1 AISNY
6 ETVLLPALN
15 ALYSQLSARQEA
27 VRSAEALIGA
37 LGVEIEGISDLL
49 GDDAL
54 HASQDADIAS
64 TNDASFEQQI
74 RALLEEDSPGD
85 DGKTKDKYMEKGVA
99 LAELR
104 RLQKFSDD
112 IETTEMSSD
121 LHNIKEKLG
130 SDSSQPLLAALYDS
144 SSIGTNT
151 TLPFQRSST
160 GRDIT
165 QKAQK
170 AVTRLEDSVRKA
182 EELETFM
189 LDKRSQRKLRE
200 FVERSLLDVE

>member
-1 AISNY
+1 AIGN
-6 ETVLLPALN
+6 ETVLLPALD

-37 LGVEIEGISDLL
+37 LGVEIEGISNLL

-74 RALLEEDSPGD
+74 RALLEEDSPRD
-85 DGKTKDKYMEKGVA
+85 DGKTKDKPMEKEVV

-130 SDSSQPLLAALYDS
+130 LMYNYLSLSYVLYS
-144 SSIGTNT
+144 LIG
-151 TLPFQRSST
+151 
-160 GRDIT
+160 
-165 QKAQK
+165 
-170 AVTRLEDSVRKA
+170 V
-182 EELETFM
+182 
-189 LDKRSQRKLRE
+189 
-200 FVERSLLDVE
+200 